1 MNHRKSRIDEA
12 VREVVNRAISSVKDP
27 RVAGKFITVTAA
39 DVSGDLSCAKVYLS
53 VLSGDEKEALE
64 GMNAARGYLRSYL
77 AKELNLRIMPS
88 LTFLRDHSAE
98 NGAHVAGLLHKIQE
112 KEGHETT

>member
-1 MNHRKSRIDEA
+1 M
-12 VREVVNRAISSVKDP
+12 RETLNRAIGGVKDP

-39 DVSGDLSCAKVYLS
+39 DVSGDLSYAKIYLS
-53 VLSGDEKEALE
+53 VLSGDEKEALA
-64 GMNAARGYLRSYL
+64 GMNAARGYLRSCL
-77 AKELNLRIMPS
+77 AKELNLRITPS

-98 NGAHVAGLLHKIQE
+98 NGAYVADLLHKLQE

>member
-1 MNHRKSRIDEA
+1 M
-12 VREVVNRAISSVKDP
+12 REVLNRAIGSVKDP

-39 DVSGDLSCAKVYLS
+39 DVSGDLSSAKIYLS
-53 VLSGDEKEALE
+53 VLSGDEKEALD

-77 AKELNLRIMPS
+77 AKELNLRITPA

-98 NGAHVAGLLHKIQE
+98 NGAYISELLHRLE
-112 KEGHETT
+112 TKEGHETT